1 MSWHK
6 EAHEAMSD
14 AIESYLTPEQ
24 RATWLSLDSPAQIQ
38 AFLDAIPYSA
48 EDANRSPLQVL
59 QDRQAHC
66 LDGALFAAAALRRL
80 GRPPIIV
87 DLLPEPGLDDDHVLA
102 IFKRDG
108 FYGALAKSN
117 FTGLRYRE
125 PIHRTFRELV
135 LSYFEDFFNVNGV
148 KTLRAYTAAIN
159 LATYDRLGWMTRSAG
174 ADAIEKRLK
183 ELKRIPLLP
192 DYLARDLLPM
202 DERAYRAGML
212 GVNVAGVYK
221 PPR

>member
-1 MSWHK
+1 
-6 EAHEAMSD
+6 MSD
-14 AIESYLTPEQ
+14 SIEPHLTAEQ
-24 RATWLSLDSPAQIQ
+24 RAVWLSLDSPARIQ

-59 QDRQAHC
+59 QDRQEHC

-80 GRPPIIV
+80 GRSPIIV

-117 FTGLRYRE
+117 FAGLRYRE
-125 PIHRTFRELV
+125 PIHRTYRELV
-135 LSYFEDFFNVNGV
+135 FSYFEDFFNVHGV
-148 KTLRAYTAAIN
+148 KTLRAYTAAVN
-159 LATYDRLGWMTRSAG
+159 LASFDKLNWMTRSTG

-202 DERAYRAGML
+202 DERAYQAGML
-212 GVNVAGVYK
+212 GANAAGLYK
-221 PPR
+221 PQR